1 MDVRMLTEF
10 ARAVLWSFVAAIAM
24 GISMGMVIKIYDF
37 LTPGLDELDELRKGN
52 VAVGI
57 VVGCVILAT
66 GFVIGMIFHAPST
79 SISP

>member
-1 MDVRMLTEF
+1 VDSKLLTDF

-37 LTPGLDELDELRKGN
+37 LTPGLEELDELRKGN

-57 VVGCVILAT
+57 VLGSVILAT
-66 GFVIGMIFHAPST
+66 GYVIGMVFHTPGGQ
-79 SISP
+79 